1 MSIKFFRLNLILV
14 FVLAVLCGC
23 SDSSNSNDNKNAFN
37 SEAGFYDLDIIDYAF
52 RIPGREIT
60 NAASSKARIF
70 YSYHPGDNLFQG
82 SNNSLP
88 LFVFLNGGPGCAT
101 TLNLFAMNTAPYTLD
116 KSRTD
121 GKMYAK
127 NPYSWTAMGN
137 LLYIDAPNT
146 GFSYNMI
153 EHPEDRY
160 NRIYEFVPPKY
171 NPLLDAAQV
180 VRIVLEFLDK
190 HSGVGANK
198 VILVGESYGGTRV
211 SAMLNMLLF
220 HTKYS
225 ESGTGIYQDDKL
237 VELIERHFNRF
248 FPNQEVTPELVA
260 SQFNRQILIQPQLAG
275 PYQENAMVNAYFGEN
290 SIIDQLAGEQGKV
303 WDRKCPGMYYNVS
316 DCVTMDFVPKTL
328 NLDSYNYTHN
338 STWTDD
344 NEAFSTQSL
353 LDIDALSTV
362 LGGIDVYG
370 IEELKPSSRAQA
382 CRYSGIIDRESD
394 DYFFLDPEYADY
406 LDNDYTEILEEMLK
420 QQNYIASQVDQTKN
434 NTLEIVLGK
443 LETWDDYLI
452 GTNVSVFLAYASASA
467 VDAYKAINADVS
479 PVYGE
484 MFLNN
489 LALVDTF
496 LTDSELDL
504 IIYSPALTESLASY
518 TKIVDSVKVVQG
530 TDNTDERTP
539 GSVTINF
546 IANSLKDTESTPTSK
561 TLYYPYYSK
570 SGHSVSSS
578 QPEEFRQDVVNWLA
592 ADDRY

>member
-1 MSIKFFRLNLILV
+1 MSIKFFKLDIVLV
-14 FVLAVLCGC
+14 FVLAVFCGC
-23 SDSSNSNDNKNAFN
+23 NDSSNSEDNKNAFN
-37 SEAGFYDLDIIDYAF
+37 SEAGFYELDIIDYAF
-52 RIPGREIT
+52 RIPGRGTT

-70 YSYHPGDNLFQG
+70 YSYHPGDNLDRDG
-82 SNNSLP
+82 RNTLP

-127 NPYSWTAMGN
+127 NPYSWTSMGN

-153 EHPEDRY
+153 ENPQDRY
-160 NRIYEFVPPKY
+160 NRIYEFVPQKY
-171 NPLLDAAQV
+171 NPLLDAAQM
-180 VRIVLEFLDK
+180 VRIILEFLDK
-190 HSGVGANK
+190 HSGIGANK

-220 HTKYS
+220 HAKYS
-225 ESGTGIYQDDKL
+225 ESGTGIYQDDQL
-237 VELIERHFNRF
+237 VERIEKHFNRF

-275 PYQENAMVNAYFGEN
+275 PYQEKAMVDAYFGEN
-290 SIIDQLAGEQGKV
+290 SIIDQLAEVQGKV
-303 WDRKCPGMYYNVS
+303 WNRECPGIYYNVS
-316 DCVTMDFVPKTL
+316 DCVTLDFVPKTL
-328 NLDSYNYTHN
+328 NLDSYNYTRN

-362 LGGIDVYG
+362 LGGIDVRG
-370 IEELKPSSRAQA
+370 IEKLKPSSRTQA
-382 CRYSGIIDRESD
+382 CRYSGIMDRKND
-394 DYFFLDPEYADY
+394 DENYFFLDPEYTDFV
-406 LDNDYTEILEEMLK
+406 DNDFAELLEEMLE

-434 NTLEIVLGK
+434 NTLVSVLGK

-467 VDAYKAINADVS
+467 VDAYKTINADVS
-479 PVYGE
+479 PIYGE

-518 TKIVDSVKVVQG
+518 TKIVDSVEVVQG
-530 TDNTDERTP
+530 TDETNERTP
-539 GSVTINF
+539 GLVTINF
-546 IANSLKDTESTPTSK
+546 IANSLKDVESTPTSK

-578 QPEEFRQDVVNWLA
+578 QPEEFRQDVMNWLA
-592 ADDRY
+592 AE